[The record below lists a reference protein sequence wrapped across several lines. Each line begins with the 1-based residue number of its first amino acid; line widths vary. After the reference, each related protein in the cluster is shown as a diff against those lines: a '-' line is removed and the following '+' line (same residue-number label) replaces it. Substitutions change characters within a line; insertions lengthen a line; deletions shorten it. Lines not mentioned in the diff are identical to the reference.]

1 MTTIAYSKEHAQIAC
16 DSQTTDGSVIVSNTT
31 KKWFNTRCGS
41 RVFSSGDTLDIYAF
55 EQHYKNGAA
64 LPTSMNL
71 VKYIRITPGR
81 VFYGEV
87 KGGVLKEEA
96 LTTSHA
102 IGSGDKYALAEMTR
116 GGDARAAVQL
126 SSELDTQTNDNIHT
140 FCTQCARKTQSCKCR
155 QSISINI
162 SPNPLLLK
170 SLA

>member
-1 MTTIAYSKEHAQIAC
+1 MYSGVIPKARSNATLTTIAYSKDHAQIAC

-41 RVFSSGDTLDIYAF
+41 RVFSSGGTLDIYAF
-55 EQHYKNGAA
+55 EQHYKKGAV
-64 LPTSMNL
+64 LPATMSL

-102 IGSGDKYALAEMTR
+102 IGSGDKYAIAGFKL
-116 GGDARAAVQL
+116 GIDAQAAVQL
-126 SSELDTQTNDNIHT
+126 SSELDPQTNDNINT
-140 FCTQCARKTQSCKCR
+140 FCTKCARTIENCCCK
-155 QSISINI
+155 
-162 SPNPLLLK
+162 
-170 SLA
+170 